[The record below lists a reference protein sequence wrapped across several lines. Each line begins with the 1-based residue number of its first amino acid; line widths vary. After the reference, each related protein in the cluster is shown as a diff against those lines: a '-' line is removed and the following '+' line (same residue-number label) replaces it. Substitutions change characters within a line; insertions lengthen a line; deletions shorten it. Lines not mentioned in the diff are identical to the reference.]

1 MLADIRSGLKG
12 EMPIEILNFSIE
24 ELKSEMNAAA
34 AELDFERAAMIRDLM
49 YELEEE
55 QREIDEP
62 L

>member
-1 MLADIRSGLKG
+1 
-12 EMPIEILNFSIE
+12 
-24 ELKSEMNAAA
+24 MNAAA
-34 AELDFERAAMIRDLM
+34 AELDFERAVMIRDLM

>member
-1 MLADIRSGLKG
+1 MDQ
-12 EMPIEILNFSIE
+12 PIEVLNFSIE